1 MEKDVWVSVAGLQF
15 GDGPEGEKIEIL
27 TPGNYYKKNNH
38 HYVTYEEVTE
48 GSDEVTRNIV
58 RFDGDMLTIS
68 KSGFT
73 NVEMVFEKNKRNMTN
88 YITPYGSLL
97 VGIDTD
103 RIDIR
108 ECDDA
113 IDIDIDYALDINYEH
128 LANCKIKMEI
138 RNSVSIDDN
147 NLQGGV

>member
-1 MEKDVWVSVAGLQF
+1 M
-15 GDGPEGEKIEIL
+15 
-27 TPGNYYKKNNH
+27 
-38 HYVTYEEVTE
+38 TYEEVTE
-48 GSDEVTRNIV
+48 GTDEVTRNIV

-138 RNSVSIDDN
+138 RNSVSIDGN
-147 NLQGGV
+147 SLQGGV

>member
-15 GDGPEGEKIEIL
+15 GNSPEAEKIEIM
-27 TPGNYYKKNNH
+27 TPGSYYRKKDQH
-38 HYVTYEEVTE
+38 CVLYDEVME
-48 GSDEVTRNIV
+48 GTDEVTKNV
-58 RFDGDMLTIS
+58 VKFDGDMLTIS

-88 YITPYGSLL
+88 YVTPYGSLL

-108 ECDDA
+108 ENDDS
-113 IDIDIDYALDINYEH
+113 INIDIDYALDINYEH

-138 RNSVSIDDN
+138 KNSAAIDRTDIRA
-147 NLQGGV
+147 

>member
-1 MEKDVWVSVAGLQF
+1 MEKDVWVSVEGLQF
-15 GDGPEGEKIEIL
+15 GNSPEAEKIEIL
-27 TPGNYYKKNNH
+27 TPGSYFRKKDH
-38 HYVTYEEVTE
+38 HCVLYDEVME
-48 GSDEVTRNIV
+48 GTDEVTKNVV

-73 NVEMVFEKNKRNMTN
+73 TVEMVFEKNKRNMTN

-108 ECDDA
+108 ENDDS
-113 IDIDIDYALDINYEH
+113 INIDIDYALDINYEH

-138 RNSVSIDDN
+138 RNSASIDRTDIMA
-147 NLQGGV
+147 